1 MSEDDKDLFDK
12 IEALLEKRAPD
23 ALVDIPLE
31 DADFPV
37 LTEVIQAAPGN
48 PAAPDPGA
56 GASPPPPG
64 MEERRQAERRV
75 LDRRGWDRRLGDRRQ
90 DRQAADALLQTLS
103 AGEEVERLARVLE
116 LRMADLFIRQQVRME
131 EVIRRAVRE
140 ELAKRPGE

>member
-1 MSEDDKDLFDK
+1 MNEDDKDLFDK

-37 LTEVIQAAPGN
+37 LTEVIQPATGN
-48 PAAPDPGA
+48 PAAPGLRA
-56 GASPPPPG
+56 GASLPPLG

-75 LDRRGWDRRLGDRRQ
+75 LDRRGPERRLGDRRQ
-90 DRQAADALLQTLS
+90 DRQVADALLQTLG

-140 ELAKRPGE
+140 ELAKPPGE